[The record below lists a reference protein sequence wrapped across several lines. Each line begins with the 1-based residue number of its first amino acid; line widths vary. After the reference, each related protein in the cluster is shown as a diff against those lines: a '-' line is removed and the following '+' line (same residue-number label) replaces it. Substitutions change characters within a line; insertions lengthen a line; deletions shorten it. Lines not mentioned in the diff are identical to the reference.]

1 MTAEEYFA
9 KGAAKL
15 FHSSVI
21 LCFNT
26 RNHIKFGRFIVNLH
40 LLNPMKRIIAGLWSV
55 LTFIP
60 IHIAFSQ
67 SLTYPVTRKV
77 DQTDVYHGITV
88 ADPYRWLED
97 DQSDETKKWVD
108 AENSVTA
115 QYLASIPFR
124 DSLKE
129 KMKANWNFIRY
140 ELPFRCG
147 KSYFYYRHDGRQ
159 NQPVLYFMKSL
170 EFVPF
175 SYFDPNKISA
185 DGSTAISATVP
196 SPDGNYLAF
205 QVSGAGSDW
214 NEIRVKEVK
223 SMKSLPEILTGVKF
237 SQIAW
242 FKDGFFYSR
251 YTSSGSMNARNEFH
265 RVYYHRLNSPQDQDS
280 LVWEDK
286 EHPLRNFTASV
297 TEDQRYLIITGSE
310 STSGNSVFV
319 QDLRR
324 PGAKPVALVK
334 SFEHDFDLLGSVG
347 NSLFFLT
354 NYQAPRKKI
363 IIIDPAR
370 PAEAEWKDI
379 VPEQTDILQSG
390 LMAWDK
396 LMLHY
401 MKDASSR
408 LMVFSRKGVRE
419 REIQLDGFGTIE
431 GLSGSQS
438 DSMAFFS
445 FVSFTQPST
454 VYKINLKSN
463 KMGPQFQSPL
473 PFDPADYVTEQVFYS
488 GKDGTKIPM
497 FLVHRKGMVPTASTP
512 TLLFGYGG
520 FNISKTPEFK
530 PERLLFLEKGGLF
543 VMANIRGGGE
553 YGTTWHKAGTKL
565 QKQNVFDD
573 FIAAAEF
580 LIDKGYTSSDKLAIS
595 GRSNGGLLV
604 GAVMTQRP
612 DLFKVA
618 LPAVGVMDMLRFHRF
633 TIGWAWTSDYGSS
646 DNKEEFEAL
655 YQYSPYHRLKPSTR
669 YPATLITTADH
680 DDRVVPGHSF
690 KFAARLQ
697 ECQGGEAPVLIRVDK
712 NAGHGSG
719 KATSK
724 LIDEQSDIFAFL
736 FHQLGMTL

>member
-1 MTAEEYFA
+1 M
-9 KGAAKL
+9 
-15 FHSSVI
+15 SVY
-21 LCFNT
+21 T
-26 RNHIKFGRFIVNLH
+26 
-40 LLNPMKRIIAGLWSV
+40 SY
-55 LTFIP
+55 
-60 IHIAFSQ
+60 SQ
-67 SLTYPVTRKV
+67 PLKYPVTRKS
-77 DQTDVYHGITV
+77 DQTDVYHGTQV

-97 DQSDETKKWVD
+97 DQSEETKNWVD
-108 AENSVTA
+108 AENSVTE

-124 DSLKE
+124 DSI
-129 KMKANWNFIRY
+129 KAAMRTNWSFLRF

-147 KSYFYYRHDGRQ
+147 KSYFYYRHDGKQ
-159 NQPVLYFMKSL
+159 NQPVLFYMKSL

-185 DGSTAISATVP
+185 DGSTSISATVP

-214 NEIRVKEVK
+214 NEIRIKDVKT
-223 SMKSLPEILTGVKF
+223 MKSLPEILTGIKF
-237 SQIAW
+237 SKIAW
-242 FKDGFFYSR
+242 FNDGFFYSR
-251 YTSSGSMNARNEFH
+251 YESSGTMNALNEHH
-265 RVYYHRLNSPQDQDS
+265 RIYYHKLNNPQEKDS
-280 LVWEDK
+280 LVWEDN
-286 EHPLRNFTASV
+286 EHPLRNFTAAV
-297 TEDQRYLIITGSE
+297 TEDQRFLIITGYE
-310 STSGNSVFV
+310 SSTGNSLYV

-324 PGAKPVALVK
+324 TGSKPVALVK
-334 SFEHDFDLLGSVG
+334 TFDHDFDLLGSVG

-354 NYQAPRKKI
+354 DYKAPKKKVI
-363 IIIDPAR
+363 LIDPAR
-370 PAEAEWKDI
+370 PSEAEWKDI
-379 VPEQTDILQSG
+379 IPEQSDILQSG

-396 LMLHY
+396 LLLHY
-401 MKDASSR
+401 MKNASSR
-408 LMVFSRKGVRE
+408 LLIYSRKGIQE
-419 REIQLDGFGTIE
+419 REIQLDGYGTIE
-431 GLSGSQS
+431 GMSGSQA

-445 FVSFTQPST
+445 FVTFTQPST
-454 VYKINLKSN
+454 VYKINLKAN
-463 KMGPQFQSPL
+463 TIGPQFKSPL
-473 PFDPADYVTEQVFYS
+473 PFDPSDFVTEQVFYS

-497 FLVHRKGMVPTASTP
+497 FLVRRKDMIPSPSTP

-530 PERLLFLEKGGLF
+530 PERLLFLQKGGLF

-553 YGTTWHKAGTKL
+553 YGSDWHKSGTRLK
-565 QKQNVFDD
+565 KQNVFDD

-580 LIDKGYTSSDKLAIS
+580 LIDKGYTSTDKLAIS

-612 DLFKVA
+612 ELFKVA
-618 LPAVGVMDMLRFHRF
+618 LPAVGVMDMLRFHKF
-633 TIGWAWTSDYGSS
+633 TIGWAWTGDYGSS

-655 YQYSPYHRLKPSTR
+655 YRYSPYHRLTPSTR

-697 ECQGGEAPVLIRVDK
+697 ECQTGNSPALIRIDK
-712 NAGHGSG
+712 NAGHGAG

-736 FHQLGMTL
+736 FQQLGMTY

>member
-1 MTAEEYFA
+1 
-9 KGAAKL
+9 
-15 FHSSVI
+15 
-21 LCFNT
+21 
-26 RNHIKFGRFIVNLH
+26 
-40 LLNPMKRIIAGLWSV
+40 MKKTTT
-55 LTFIP
+55 LTFTVL
-60 IHIAFSQ
+60 SCLLVYCSYGQ
-67 SLTYPVTRKV
+67 SLKYPVTRKT
-77 DQTDVYHGITV
+77 DQTDVYHGSTV
-88 ADPYRWLED
+88 SDPYRWLED
-97 DQSDETKKWVD
+97 DQSEETKNWVD
-108 AENSVTA
+108 AENSVTE
-115 QYLASIPFR
+115 QFLSSIPFR
-124 DSLKE
+124 DSIKAA
-129 KMKANWNFIRY
+129 MRANWNFLRF

-147 KSYFYYRHDGRQ
+147 KSYYYYRHDGRQ

-175 SYFDPNKISA
+175 SVFDPNKISA
-185 DGSTAISATVP
+185 DGTTAITATVP

-214 NEIRVKEVK
+214 NEIRIKEVK

-242 FKDGFFYSR
+242 YKNGFFYSR
-251 YTSSGSMNARNEFH
+251 YESSGTMNARNEYH
-265 RVYYHRLNSPQDQDS
+265 RIYYHQLNNPQEKDS

-286 EHPLRNFTASV
+286 DHPLRNFSAAV

-310 STSGNSVFV
+310 STSGNAVFV

-324 PGAKPVALVK
+324 MGSKPMALVK
-334 SFEHDFDLLGSVG
+334 TFDHDFDLLGSVG

-354 NYQAPRKKI
+354 NYKAPRKKI
-363 IIIDPAR
+363 ILIDPSQPSETA
-370 PAEAEWKDI
+370 WKDI
-379 VPEQTDILQSG
+379 VPEQEDILQSG

-401 MKDASSR
+401 MKNASSR
-408 LMVFSRKGVRE
+408 LLIYSRKGLRE

-431 GLSGSQS
+431 AMSGSQA

-454 VYKINLKSN
+454 VYKINLKTSA
-463 KMGPQFQSPL
+463 MGPQFQSPL
-473 PFDPADYVTEQVFYS
+473 PFNPADFVTEQVFYS

-497 FLVHRKGMVPTASTP
+497 FLVHRKGMTPSANTP

-553 YGTTWHKAGTKL
+553 FGTDWHKAGTKL

-580 LIDKGYTSSDKLAIS
+580 LIDKGYTSSEKLAIS

-618 LPAVGVMDMLRFHRF
+618 LPAVGVMDMLRFHKF
-633 TIGWAWTSDYGSS
+633 TIGWAWTGDYGSS

-655 YQYSPYHRLKPSTR
+655 YRYSPYHRLTPSTR

-697 ECQGGEAPVLIRVDK
+697 ECQTGNSPVLIRIDK
-712 NAGHGSG
+712 NAGHGAG

-736 FHQLGMTL
+736 FHQLGMTY